1 MGVTRIW
8 NGGRPDAPRVGEAHD
23 VVTGNPRNRNQRKG
37 TNMQVIAIH
46 DVDDVKHWFQSPA
59 RSEFFEARGM
69 KVTAFRD
76 PAANSNTVAVL
87 IEAPDLDS
95 LQAALATPEAKVTEE
110 HDGVHPETIKL
121 FLDA

>member
-1 MGVTRIW
+1 
-8 NGGRPDAPRVGEAHD
+8 
-23 VVTGNPRNRNQRKG
+23 
-37 TNMQVIAIH
+37 MQVIAIH
-46 DVDDVKHWFQSPA
+46 DVDDVKHWFNSPA

-110 HDGVHPETIKL
+110 HDGVHVDTIKL